1 MVDNLSDGDLRIE
14 QLTVSSSRGTL
25 DLKESFL
32 TASIYESIFT
42 PGTVCDITVID
53 ATDYLGSLSLSGDE
67 TVNMIINTASG
78 GRGVF
83 RFALYE
89 MGDLKIIGA
98 QKGKQYTLKCV
109 SEESLYAKTNYVQ
122 KAYNDLCSNIVK
134 DIHKSYLQSSK
145 EIQIEPTKGS
155 QNILI
160 PHKSPYQ
167 AISMIRKR
175 AVSAENISSSYVF
188 FECRDNGKQVYKF
201 YSIEKLFKQESIRE
215 YKQSDGINANI
226 LEQSDDNILS
236 YKIPNQ
242 FSSID
247 KIDLGGPRKITTF
260 NFTTQQF
267 ESNIIEIKDTDFTA
281 GGSNKSNTSRAFENK
296 YFKSRNPK
304 QAFIPVDISS
314 RAITHIPESTP
325 NSQAFIALMLQNSM
339 KIRVIGDIELTAGKM
354 INCTIPNKTALTG
367 NVDEDKFM
375 TGDFLISR
383 IHHKIATL
391 AERPRYTCVVECLKG
406 KFENGI

>member
-1 MVDNLSDGDLRIE
+1 MDNLIDGDLRIE
-14 QLTVSSSRGTL
+14 ELIVSSQRGSL
-25 DLKESFL
+25 DLKDSFL

-42 PGTVCDITVID
+42 PGTVCDIEVVD
-53 ATDYLGSLSLSGDE
+53 ATDYLGALSLSGDE
-67 TVNMIINTASG
+67 TVTMIINTSSNA
-78 GRGVF
+78 RAKF
-83 RFALYE
+83 KFALYE
-89 MGDLKIIGA
+89 LGEVKIVGA

-109 SEESLYAKTNYVQ
+109 SEESMYAKTNFVQ

-134 DIHKSYLQSSK
+134 DLHKNFLQSSK
-145 EIQIEPTKGS
+145 QIILEQTRGA
-155 QNILI
+155 QNILV

-167 AISMIRKR
+167 AISLVRKR
-175 AVSAENISSSYVF
+175 AVSVETKSSSYVF
-188 FECRDNGKQVYKF
+188 FECRENGEQVYKF
-201 YSIEKLFKQESIRE
+201 QTVEKLFSQNSIRE

-226 LEQSDDNILS
+226 LEQSDNNILS

-247 KIDLGGPRKITTF
+247 KIDLSGAMKVTTF

-267 ESNIIEIKDTDFTA
+267 ETKIVEVKDTDFKA
-281 GGSNKSNTSRAFENK
+281 GGSDKTNTSKAFENK
-296 YFKSRNPK
+296 YFRSRSPK

-314 RAITHIPESTP
+314 RATTNIPEGTP
-325 NSQAFIALMLQNSM
+325 SHEAFLALLMQNSM
-339 KIRVIGDIELTAGKM
+339 KIRVMGDIELTAGKM
-354 INCTIPNKTALTG
+354 INCTIPTKTTLTG
-367 NVDEDKFM
+367 NSTEDKFM

>member
-1 MVDNLSDGDLRIE
+1 MSNLIDGDLRIE
-14 QLTVSSSRGTL
+14 ELSISSQRGTL
-25 DLKESFL
+25 DLKDSFL

-42 PGTVCDITVID
+42 PGTVCDIEVVD
-53 ATDYLGSLSLSGDE
+53 ATDYLGALSLSGDE
-67 TVNMIINTASG
+67 TVDMIINTSSG
-78 GRGVF
+78 ARGVF
-83 RFALYE
+83 KFALYE
-89 MGDLKIIGA
+89 LGEVKIVGA

-109 SEESLYAKTNYVQ
+109 SEESMYAKTNYVQ

-134 DIHKSYLQSSK
+134 DIHKNYLQSSK
-145 EIQIEPTKGS
+145 EIILEQTKGA
-155 QNILI
+155 QDILV

-167 AISMIRKR
+167 AISLVRKR
-175 AVSAENISSSYVF
+175 ATSVENKSSAYVF
-188 FECRDNGKQVYKF
+188 FECRENDKQVYKF
-201 YSIEKLFKQESIRE
+201 QTIEKLFQQDPIRE

-226 LEQSDDNILS
+226 LEQSDNNILS

-247 KIDLGGPRKITTF
+247 KIDLGGPRKLTTF

-267 ESNIIEIKDTDFTA
+267 ETNIIETKDTDFKDA
-281 GGSNKSNTSRAFENK
+281 GGNKTNTSRAFENK
-296 YFKSRNPK
+296 YFKSRNPR

-314 RAITHIPESTP
+314 RATTNIPESTP
-325 NSQAFIALMLQNSM
+325 SNEAFIALLMQNSM
-339 KIRVIGDIELTAGKM
+339 KIRIIGDVELTAGKV
-354 INCTIPNKTALTG
+354 ITCVIPTKTALTG
-367 NVDEDKFM
+367 SVTEDKFM

-406 KFENGI
+406 KYENGI